1 MRLMVGSCKDIRFDE
16 LNKKENEEMLVI
28 FSLNRRVVRQFG
40 IILRMFFPMHVYFY
54 IQCMY

>member
-40 IILRMFFPMHVYFY
+40 IISRMFFPMHVYFY